1 MIPLKNFNS
10 SDDVLQKAISGK
22 VLARHF
28 KVKEIEIHR
37 SVRGTFVRGDV
48 LIEPASGELIKKI
61 YFGFRFLFWLEP
73 ELRKLLGYIK

>member
-1 MIPLKNFNS
+1 MIPLKNCNS

-28 KVKEIEIHR
+28 KVKDIEIHR

-48 LIEPASGELIKKI
+48 LIEPASGKLIKKI
-61 YFGFRFLFWLEP
+61 DFGFENCQVVPHYGFL
-73 ELRKLLGYIK
+73 